1 MKSIACLI
9 PVALVC
15 AATAGYA
22 ASTEKPVPATKDVRA
37 SGATAPADTSAPA
50 PQKATVSDGRTI
62 ATDQILEQL
71 FGRRSNDLIRKGA
84 GGSTVL
90 DLQGR
95 FSTVSIIVRQPDGT
109 LRPFCV
115 DNIDAARKL
124 LAGPRPAVP
133 PLASSPAPVQ

>member
-9 PVALVC
+9 SLVLVC
-15 AATAGYA
+15 AASAGYA
-22 ASTEKPVPATKDVRA
+22 ASTEKSVSAGKEVRP
-37 SGATAPADTSAPA
+37 SATAATETAA
-50 PQKATVSDGRTI
+50 PQKATVSAATPI
-62 ATDQILEQL
+62 ATDPSLEQL
-71 FGRRSNDLIRKGA
+71 FGRRANDRIRKAA

-115 DNIDAARKL
+115 DNIDAAKKL
-124 LAGPRPAVP
+124 LAGPGPAVTP
-133 PLASSPAPVQ
+133 RASAPAPVQ